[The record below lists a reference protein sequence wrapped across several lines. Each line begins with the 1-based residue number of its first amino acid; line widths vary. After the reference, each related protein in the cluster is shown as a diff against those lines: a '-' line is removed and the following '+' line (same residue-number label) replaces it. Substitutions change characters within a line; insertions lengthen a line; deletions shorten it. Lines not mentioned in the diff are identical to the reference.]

1 MWAHFLFECAFAE
14 AVSSGNLRG
23 ESDTSS
29 SPFLLGYSTRRK
41 ARDDPT
47 GNDITQSNGAEER
60 NGGMGKKTNFFSI
73 SSIDYFSFLFFF
85 GHWSL
90 VLLLHSL
97 SLL

>member
-1 MWAHFLFECAFAE
+1 MWAHFLFECAFAG

-29 SPFLLGYSTRRK
+29 SPFFLGYSTRRK
-41 ARDDPT
+41 ARDDLT
-47 GNDITQSNGAEER
+47 GNDITQLNGAEER